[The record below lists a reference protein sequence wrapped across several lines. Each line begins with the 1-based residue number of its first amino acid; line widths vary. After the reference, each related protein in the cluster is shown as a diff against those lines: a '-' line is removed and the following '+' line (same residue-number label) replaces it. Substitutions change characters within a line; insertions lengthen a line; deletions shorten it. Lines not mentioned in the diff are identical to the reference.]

1 MKQNGVLTVTQLNQY
16 VKFLLEGDAKLN
28 CVYVTGEISNFT
40 DQYRSGH
47 LYFSLK
53 DEKCALK
60 AVMFASTARRLRFA
74 PENGMKVLVRGR
86 ISAYEVSGQYQLYA
100 EEMQPVGAGERA
112 VALEQLKEKL
122 RREGLFDAER
132 KRELPRYP
140 KYVGVITSATG
151 AVIHDIQNVLS
162 RRWPLA
168 EIVLFP
174 VAVQGEEAVPQ
185 LVQAL
190 QTFNQ
195 RMCADV
201 LIIGRGGGSTEDL
214 WAFNEEPVVRAVA
227 ASKIPIISAV
237 GHETDVTLT
246 DFAADLRAPT
256 PSAAA
261 ELAAPDRAELMDS
274 LMQTVVSIHME
285 LERRLNDERMQLDL
299 LAQSLQEGLQKPTQ
313 LCRQELSMLAG
324 RLEDLSPLKVLHRGY
339 SMVTSAGGGVLT
351 DSHSVS
357 IGEQVQV
364 RMDKGTLFCTV
375 DEKEDL
381 HE

>member
-1 MKQNGVLTVTQLNQY
+1 MKQGSVLTVTQLNQY
-16 VKFLLEGDAKLN
+16 VKFLLEGDSNLD

-40 DQYRSGH
+40 DHYRSGH

-53 DEKCALK
+53 DDRCTLK
-60 AVMFASTARRLRFA
+60 SVMFASAACHLRFH

-86 ISAYEVSGQYQLYA
+86 VSAYEVSGQYQLYA

-122 RREGLFDAER
+122 RWEGLFDAQR
-132 KRELPRYP
+132 KRKLPRYP
-140 KYVGVITSATG
+140 MRIGVVTSATG

-162 RRWPLA
+162 RRWPIAQIL
-168 EIVLFP
+168 LCP
-174 VAVQGEEAVPQ
+174 VAVQGVEAVPQ
-185 LVQAL
+185 IVNAL
-190 QTFNQ
+190 QTFNA

-201 LIIGRGGGSTEDL
+201 LIIGRGGGSAEDL

-227 ASKIPIISAV
+227 ASEIPVISAV

-261 ELAAPDRAELMDS
+261 ELVAPDSAELSDT
-274 LMQTVVSIHME
+274 LMQTAVHMHMGME
-285 LERRLNDERMQLDL
+285 QRLNDEHMQLDL
-299 LAQSLQEGLQKPTQ
+299 LTHSLQEALEKPTQ
-313 LCRQELSMLAG
+313 LCSQSLSILAG
-324 RLEDLSPLKVLHRGY
+324 RLEDLSPLNVLHRGY

-351 DSHSVS
+351 SPKNVS

-364 RMDKGTLFCTV
+364 RMEKGTLFCTV
-375 DEKEDL
+375 DEKEEL